1 MKSLKSRIPQPMSKL
16 EELRWKTKL
25 NIPQKITLK
34 KKFTKIFIGE
44 VADHIFFHD
53 DTGSGKPDIKGRMWG
68 YGIDPAKLTSPG
80 LTLEATEYQTT
91 RVKWVNRLPSHHP
104 FVEPPR
110 ELRSPGMMS
119 RYDVG
124 HTVVHL
130 HGAHVPWTSDGYSM
144 RVSRGMGNP
153 TNRKTVLRSGEREI
167 FKYPNTQHGGATL
180 WYHDHTMDSTSMN
193 VYAGLAGAYLLRHR
207 RENQLASLPKGNYEI
222 PLIIQDR
229 SFVQDDTGKVELLYG
244 DANFLAS
251 YSGLDL
257 ITGSID
263 QTARAKFRNL
273 FFSGDKDSQP
283 SPEFKGQVICVNG
296 KIWPFLKVEPRPYR
310 FRIVNG
316 SNSRMYVLRLSNS
329 TIDPFSAKAA
339 ISLLQIGSDGGLF
352 PKCVEFDGD
361 GSVLPEDITKHFLV
375 LAPGERADVI
385 IDFSEKT
392 SGESFYLTNHA
403 TKNSPLGNGG
413 DDTNMG
419 TTDGI
424 LKFVIKNTTTP
435 ITFDQKQ
442 LNTDLKSIALSWQP
456 KLNIGIPP
464 NPTRQYVIQEFPIPL
479 TTAIPPNIPKGW
491 KAITFQ
497 QDINNPEIPGLL
509 WGGEPPM
516 VGGVPII
523 GGVPNGGPQPDLA
536 LPPHQLGTKIEL
548 WEFYNISPDV
558 HPIHLHHSSVQIH
571 SRVTLS
577 NPISQ
582 TRKGT
587 FGDNVDLNEQGWKD
601 TVRVNPGEL
610 TTILVRF
617 DDQGDKCHD
626 YTGHYVWHCH
636 ILEHEDMGM
645 MRPLE
650 IKK

>member
-1 MKSLKSRIPQPMSKL
+1 MKSRIPQPKL
-16 EELRWKTKL
+16 NLEALRWKTKL
-25 NIPQKITLK
+25 NISPKIKLK
-34 KKFTKIFIGE
+34 RNSTKIFIGE
-44 VADHIFFHD
+44 VSEHIFFHD
-53 DTGSGKPDIKGRMWG
+53 DTGSGLSDIKGRMWG
-68 YGIDPAKLTSPG
+68 FGVDRQQLTSPG
-80 LTLEATEYQTT
+80 PTLEATEYQTT

-193 VYAGLAGAYLLRHR
+193 VYAGLAGAYLLRHK
-207 RENQLASLPKGNYEI
+207 RELQLASLPKGNYEI

-229 SFVQDDTGKVELLYG
+229 SFVEDETGKVELLYG
-244 DANFLAS
+244 DAKFLAD
-251 YSGLDL
+251 YSGLDVNTGTIDL
-257 ITGSID
+257 I
-263 QTARAKFRNL
+263 ARTNFRNL

-283 SPEFKGQVICVNG
+283 SPEFKGQVVCVNG
-296 KIWPFLKVEPRPYR
+296 KIWPFLEVEPQPYR

-316 SNSRMYVLRLSNS
+316 SNSRMYVMRIS
-329 TIDPFSAKAA
+329 SAIADRADIANPNAA
-339 ISLLQIGSDGGLF
+339 VPIYQIGADGGLLKKLI
-352 PKCVEFDGD
+352 PLTGN
-361 GSVLPEDITKHFLV
+361 LPVDTSKFLV
-375 LAPGERADVI
+375 IAPGERADVI
-385 IDFSEKT
+385 IDFSSQPGK
-392 SGESFYLTNHA
+392 SVYLTNHSS
-403 TKNSPLGNGG
+403 NDSPLGNGS
-413 DDTNMG
+413 DQPITG

-424 LKFVIKNTTTP
+424 LKFVVKATP
-435 ITFDQKQ
+435 ISPLDLTQ
-442 LNTDLKSIALSWQP
+442 LNTDLASITSSWQP
-456 KLNIGIPP
+456 KLNLGIPP

-497 QDINNPEIPGLL
+497 KDINNPAIPGLL

-516 VGGVPII
+516 VGGVPIV

-536 LPPHQLGTKIEL
+536 LPPHQLGVNIEL

-558 HPIHLHHSSVQIH
+558 HPIHLHHSSVQLY
-571 SRVTLS
+571 SRTTLTV
-577 NPISQ
+577 PIS
-582 TRKGT
+582 TTVRGN
-587 FGDNVDLNEQGWKD
+587 FNVGVDNNEKGWKD

-610 TTILVRF
+610 TSILVKF
-617 DDQGDKCHD
+617 DDGGDKNNK

-650 IKK
+650 IEP